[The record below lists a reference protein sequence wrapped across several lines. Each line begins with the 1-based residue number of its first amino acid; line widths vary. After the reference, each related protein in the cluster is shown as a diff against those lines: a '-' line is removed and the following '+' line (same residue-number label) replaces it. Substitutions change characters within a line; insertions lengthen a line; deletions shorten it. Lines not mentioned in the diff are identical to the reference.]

1 MTLLELIEAYKTGA
15 ISRDDPLWIDNDVV
29 FVYVDGPNATED
41 DSDGVCVF
49 RSDPWTLT
57 SELLDIVGIPYE
69 GV

>member
-29 FVYVDGPNATED
+29 FVYVDGPGDSED
-41 DSDGVCVF
+41 NGVCVF